1 MSQPLSAEG
10 PPAGDRP
17 EDSRRKFIRGS
28 SLLLAGA
35 LPVAGLPKV
44 AFPATGLPATAA
56 TDSLGLLPTTVPA
69 ARREIKLGLVGCGS
83 RGMTVVNKLLAASR
97 PDCCVQLTAVA
108 DVFPDSLQRILRGLK
123 GKYPQQVSV
132 DSASRCLGL
141 DGYRQLLERDVD
153 LVLLAT
159 PPAFR
164 PQHFE
169 AAVAAGKHIY
179 AEKPIAIDV
188 LGVGRFQAANQRAL
202 ERRLVVGV
210 GLPRR
215 FQARYQATVAQLCS
229 GAIGEI
235 VSAQAKQTV
244 RQPKSNP
251 GGKSRSELEDQ
262 LRNWTQHAWAS
273 GGPWVEPHVQNLDVM
288 NWILGDHPMEA
299 FPSESQNVGT
309 ENVGTGLLDGPS
321 PIEFR
326 YAGGVSVLSQCLL
339 IDGSQPSQLSLTVQ
353 GSSGHCDL
361 AAGKIF
367 DAGGRLVWRATSAGC
382 EDGLVQRLLAAIVE
396 GTHFNQAKDAV
407 EATLT
412 AILGRTASMRGK
424 RVGWDELT
432 SEPSAK

>member
-1 MSQPLSAEG
+1 MSQSLSAEG

-35 LPVAGLPKV
+35 LPAAGLPKV
-44 AFPATGLPATAA
+44 AFPATGLPTTAA
-56 TDSLGLLPTTVPA
+56 IDSLGLLPTTVPT
-69 ARREIKLGLVGCGS
+69 ARREIKLGLVGCGY
-83 RGMTVVNKLLAASR
+83 RGMAVVNNLLAASH

-108 DVFPDSLQRILRGLK
+108 DAFPDSLQRILRGLK

-132 DSASRCLGL
+132 DGASRCLGL

-153 LVLLAT
+153 LVVLAT

-169 AAVAAGKHIY
+169 AAVEAGKHVY

-188 LGVGRFQAANQRAL
+188 LGVGRFQTANQRAI
-202 ERRLVVGV
+202 EQRLVVGV

-215 FQARYQATVAQLCS
+215 FQPQYQATVAQLRS
-229 GAIGEI
+229 GVIGEI
-235 VSAQAKQTV
+235 MSARAIQTV
-244 RQPKSNP
+244 RQSKSNP
-251 GGKSRSELEDQ
+251 GGKSRSEWEVE

-273 GGPWVEPHVQNLDVM
+273 GGPWVEPHVQNLDVI
-288 NWILGDHPMEA
+288 NWVLGDHPMEA
-299 FPSESQNVGT
+299 LPSESQNASP
-309 ENVGTGLLDGPS
+309 GLLDGPS

-326 YAGGVSVLSQCLL
+326 YADGVSVLSQCLL
-339 IDGSQPSQLSLTVQ
+339 IDGSQPARLSLTVQ
-353 GSSGHCDL
+353 GSCGHCDL

-382 EDGLVQRLLAAIVE
+382 EDGLTQRLLAAIVE
-396 GTHFNQAKDAV
+396 GTHFNQAQDAV

-412 AILGRTASMRGK
+412 AILGRTASTRGA
-424 RVGWDELT
+424 RVGWDEL
-432 SEPSAK
+432 A